1 MQVVELY
8 ISNTRVDLFED
19 ESVTITDTIVN
30 AKDVAKVFTA
40 FSQQFSLP
48 ASSTNNK
55 IFKHYYNFEISGGF
69 DARIRV
75 SAILK
80 LNGVDYKIGKVKLN
94 SVPMRDNKAYSYKV
108 VFFGDTV
115 TLNDVLGEDKLNDL
129 SFVDKTSGTTT
140 STTANKLVDSSASFT
155 TTVSI
160 GDRITNT
167 TDSTIA
173 VITAIDSN
181 TQLTIS
187 DNIFTSGESYIIN
200 LSPFYDPESVY
211 YKMQLN
217 TVNTEQNSVVAPLI
231 THTQRLYFDSVSSA
245 AGVGNL
251 KFDTGED
258 HGVLY
263 SDLKYAIRINEII
276 KAIENTYT
284 IANNYNSNIVFSNDF
299 FNFSNKAYS
308 NLFMWLHRKSG
319 AVDTL
324 SQQTSY
330 PIDIDYGT
338 GGGGDW
344 AGINNTSLIINSA
357 FDEGTDQTFSWSIN
371 PVNNS
376 VLYDVSVAK
385 DGIVV
390 FSLSQTSNTTNIT
403 ANDLGGIGNLAG
415 TYVTTITS
423 TVEIEFSNVI
433 INFFAKNEDYPNG
446 LSEQIATGTFFLY
459 TKLIFEISAQIP
471 DIKIIDFLTG
481 LFKMFNLVAYVK
493 ADGVIYVDTLDNF
506 YATSTTYDVTKYID
520 VSKSSVDVALPYKEI
535 LFTYKGVK
543 SFLADKYTK
552 LFNSTWGAEKYN
564 DNNRNL
570 DGGIYKV
577 EAPFEHMMFERLIDE
592 NNGSQTNIV
601 WGYSVNENQEPYIGS
616 PMLFYP
622 NIRSGQGN
630 ISYRAS
636 GSFPHT
642 STSIFSVPM
651 NSVFSDSSTSTANN
665 NFGVMT
671 NEFTGDTS
679 FTGTLYNN
687 YYNNYILNI
696 FKQSSRIVRFDAYLP
711 LHIILNYT
719 LADILIISGKQYRIN
734 SLNINL
740 INNKTQ
746 LELITI

>member
-69 DARIRV
+69 DARVRV

-129 SFVDKTSGTTT
+129 SFVDKATGTTT
-140 STTANKLVDSSASFT
+140 LTTANKLVDSSASFT
-155 TTVSI
+155 STVSI
-160 GDRITNT
+160 GDRIVNNTNQK
-167 TDSTIA
+167 IA
-173 VITAIDSN
+173 IITAIDSN
-181 TQLTIS
+181 TILSVSADEFLTGQNYTI
-187 DNIFTSGESYIIN
+187 YI
-200 LSPFYDPESVY
+200 SPFYDVESVY

-231 THTQRLYFDSVSSA
+231 THTQRYFFDSTTSVTTD
-245 AGVGNL
+245 GNL
-251 KFDTGED
+251 HYHNGHDK
-258 HGVLY
+258 GVLF
-263 SDLKYAIRINEII
+263 SDLKYAIRVNEII

-284 IANNYNSNIVFSNDF
+284 IANDYKSNIVFSNDF

-330 PIDIDYGT
+330 PIDIDYG
-338 GGGGDW
+338 GAGGDEW
-344 AGINNTSLIINSA
+344 AGVNNTSLIISSN
-357 FDEGTDQTFSWSIN
+357 FDEAINQTFSWNIN
-371 PVNNS
+371 PVSNVS
-376 VLYDVSVAK
+376 LYDVSVAK

-390 FSLSQTSNTTNIT
+390 FSLSQTSNTTSIT

-423 TVEIEFSNVI
+423 TVEIEFSNVT
-433 INFFAKNEDYPNG
+433 INFFAENNDYPTG
-446 LSEQIATGTFFLY
+446 YSQQISTGAFTLY
-459 TKLIFEISAQIP
+459 TKLVFEISAQIP
-471 DIKIIDFLTG
+471 DMKTTEFLTG

-506 YATSTTYDVTKYID
+506 YATSTTYDITKYID

-592 NNGSQTNIV
+592 NDGSQTNIV

-642 STSIFSVPM
+642 SMSVFSVPM

-665 NFGVMT
+665 NFGPMT

>member
-8 ISNTRVDLFED
+8 ISNTRVDLFKD

-55 IFKHYYNFEISGGF
+55 IFKHYYNYDITGGF
-69 DARIRV
+69 DARVRV

-80 LNGVDYKIGKVKLN
+80 LNGVDFKIGKVKLN

-115 TLNDVLGEDKLNDL
+115 TLNDTLGEDKLNDL

-155 TTVSI
+155 STVSI
-160 GDRITNT
+160 GDRIVNNTNQK
-167 TDSTIA
+167 IA
-173 VITAIDSN
+173 IITAIDSN
-181 TQLTIS
+181 TVLSVSADEFLTGQNYTI
-187 DNIFTSGESYIIN
+187 YI
-200 LSPFYDPESVY
+200 SPFYDPESVY

-217 TVNTEQNSVVAPLI
+217 TVNTEQNSVIAPLI
-231 THTQRLYFDSVSSA
+231 THTQRYFFDSTTSVTTD
-245 AGVGNL
+245 GNL
-251 KFDTGED
+251 HYHNGHDK
-258 HGVLY
+258 GVLF
-263 SDLKYAIRINEII
+263 SDLKYAIRVNEII

-284 IANNYNSNIVFSNDF
+284 IANGYKSNIVFSNDF

-330 PIDIDYGT
+330 PIDIDYG
-338 GGGGDW
+338 GSGGDEW
-344 AGINNTSLIINSA
+344 AGVNNTSLIISSN
-357 FDEGTDQTFSWSIN
+357 FDEAINQTFSWSIN
-371 PVNNS
+371 PVSNVS
-376 VLYDVSVAK
+376 LYDVSVAK

-390 FSLSQTSNTTNIT
+390 FSLSQTSNTTSIT

-423 TVEIEFSNVI
+423 TVEIEFSNVT
-433 INFFAKNEDYPNG
+433 INFFGENTEYPTG
-446 LSEQIATGTFFLY
+446 YSQQITTGAFTLY
-459 TKLIFEISAQIP
+459 TKLVFEISAQIP

-577 EAPFEHMMFERLIDE
+577 EAPFEHMMFERLINED
-592 NNGSQTNIV
+592 NGTQTNIV

-616 PMLFYP
+616 PVLFYP

-630 ISYRAS
+630 ISYRSS

-642 STSIFSVPM
+642 SMSVFNVPM
-651 NSVFSDSSTSTANN
+651 NSVYSNSATSTANS
-665 NFGVMT
+665 NFAVMI
-671 NEFTGDTS
+671 NEYTGDTS

-696 FKQSSRIVRFDAYLP
+696 FKQSSRIVKFEAYLP
-711 LHIILNYT
+711 LNIILNYT

>member
-8 ISNTRVDLFED
+8 ISNTRVDLFKD

-55 IFKHYYNFEISGGF
+55 IFKHYYNYDITGGF
-69 DARIRV
+69 DARVRV

-80 LNGVDYKIGKVKLN
+80 LNGVDFKIGKVKLN

-115 TLNDVLGEDKLNDL
+115 TLNDTLGEDKLNDL

-155 TTVSI
+155 STVSI
-160 GDRITNT
+160 GDRIVNNTNQK
-167 TDSTIA
+167 IA
-173 VITAIDSN
+173 IITAIDSN
-181 TQLTIS
+181 TVLSVSADEFLTGQNYTI
-187 DNIFTSGESYIIN
+187 YI
-200 LSPFYDPESVY
+200 SPFYDPESVY

-217 TVNTEQNSVVAPLI
+217 TVNTEQNSVIAPLI
-231 THTQRLYFDSVSSA
+231 THTQRYFFDSTTSVTTD
-245 AGVGNL
+245 GNL
-251 KFDTGED
+251 HYHNGHDK
-258 HGVLY
+258 GVLF
-263 SDLKYAIRINEII
+263 SDLKYAIRVNEII

-284 IANNYNSNIVFSNDF
+284 IANGYKSNIVFSNDF

-330 PIDIDYGT
+330 PIDIDYG
-338 GGGGDW
+338 GSGGDEW
-344 AGINNTSLIINSA
+344 AGVNNTSLIISSN
-357 FDEGTDQTFSWSIN
+357 FDEAINQTFSWSIN
-371 PVNNS
+371 PVSNVS
-376 VLYDVSVAK
+376 LYDVSVAK

-390 FSLSQTSNTTNIT
+390 FSLSQTSNTTSIT

-423 TVEIEFSNVI
+423 TVEIEFSNVT
-433 INFFAKNEDYPNG
+433 INFFGENTEYPTG
-446 LSEQIATGTFFLY
+446 YSQQITTGAFTLY
-459 TKLIFEISAQIP
+459 TKLVFEISAQIP

-577 EAPFEHMMFERLIDE
+577 EAPFEHMMFERLINED
-592 NNGSQTNIV
+592 NGTQTNIV

-616 PMLFYP
+616 PVLFYP

-630 ISYRAS
+630 ISYRSS

-642 STSIFSVPM
+642 SMSVFNVPM
-651 NSVFSDSSTSTANN
+651 NSVYSNSATSTANS
-665 NFGVMT
+665 NFAVMI
-671 NEFTGDTS
+671 NEYTGDTS

-696 FKQSSRIVRFDAYLP
+696 FKQSSRIVKFEAYLP
-711 LHIILNYT
+711 LNIILNYT
-719 LADILIISGKQYRIN
+719 
-734 SLNINL
+734 
-740 INNKTQ
+740 
-746 LELITI
+746 